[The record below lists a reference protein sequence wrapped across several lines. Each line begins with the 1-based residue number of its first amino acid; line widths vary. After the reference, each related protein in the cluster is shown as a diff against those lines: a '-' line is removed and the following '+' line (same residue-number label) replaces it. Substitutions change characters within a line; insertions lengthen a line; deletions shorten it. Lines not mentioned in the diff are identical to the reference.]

1 MKLVDDGTAE
11 ASLDPPVGLYEPDEI
26 FQLLTTLSDDDIAV
40 VLGMERKFLHGTSFE
55 PGELFR
61 EALVRASNGE
71 RRCPRDV
78 KPRQFVVGAMR
89 SIASHDRPKSAA
101 VREFDEAALDPA
113 NSMAQMMLPVAPVD
127 PEAALLAKEDV
138 DDDDAVLAKIK
149 AALAGDAECELL
161 LLGWSMGDR
170 GKELRDAIGCD
181 QRRLDYLAKKI
192 RRVAD
197 KVHLERRVR

>member
-26 FQLLTTLSDDDIAV
+26 FRLLTTLSDDDLAV
-40 VLGMERKFLHGTSFE
+40 VLGMERRFLHGTSFE

-61 EALVRASNGE
+61 EALVRAAGGE

-78 KPRQFVVGAMR
+78 TPRQFVVGAMR
-89 SIASHDRPKSAA
+89 SIASHDRPKRAA

-113 NSMAQMMLPVAPVD
+113 NSTAQEVLPTAPVD

-138 DDDDAVLAKIK
+138 DDDDVVVAEIK

-181 QRRLDYLAKKI
+181 QERLSYLAKKI
-192 RRVAD
+192 RRAAD
-197 KVHLERRVR
+197 KLYPGRRIL